1 VRTRART
8 MTKQGIWAARL
19 GARASALHA
28 RTYSSPSVT
37 QSKTQS
43 GPRDA
48 REDERVRRPS
58 AARYA
63 HDLRPRTFS
72 LMPQSSPNLPS
83 YLAQK
88 NVDRP
93 SPHMVHDPDDFV
105 TAHAPEGVAVTQIL
119 TLHDPQPS
127 TLDGSNT
134 TRGENTTVSSYET
147 NTYGTTCRL

>member
-1 VRTRART
+1 MGT

-19 GARASALHA
+19 GARALALHA

-43 GPRDA
+43 GPRAA

-93 SPHMVHDPDDFV
+93 SPHM
-105 TAHAPEGVAVTQIL
+105 
-119 TLHDPQPS
+119 PS
-127 TLDGSNT
+127 TLDSSNT
-134 TRGENTTVSSYET
+134 TRGENTDVSSYET
-147 NTYGTTCRL
+147 NTYGTT